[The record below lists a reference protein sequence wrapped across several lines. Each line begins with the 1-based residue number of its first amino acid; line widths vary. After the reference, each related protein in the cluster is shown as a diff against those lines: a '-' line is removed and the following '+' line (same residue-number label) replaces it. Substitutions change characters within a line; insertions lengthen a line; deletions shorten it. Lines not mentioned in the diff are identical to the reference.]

1 MQYWLINFI
10 LLFCIPCYGQVSDFS
25 LVNKKINET
34 KFSNYKPE
42 YLFKES
48 KSYIKYNPI
57 TAVPGGLMYLYQ
69 KIISPQIFAD
79 CLYENS
85 CSKFSVQVIR
95 RYGLFKGI
103 SLSAD
108 RLSRCNQFA
117 GEDINPVRINPE
129 TNRVIDNVEWYHN
142 H

>member
-1 MQYWLINFI
+1 MRYWLISII
-10 LLFCIPCYGQVSDFS
+10 LLLSISCLGQVSDFG
-25 LVNKKINET
+25 LVNAKINET

-48 KSYIKYNPI
+48 HAFIKYNPI
-57 TAVPGGLMYLYQ
+57 TSIPGGLMFLYQ
-69 KIISPQIFAD
+69 KVISPQIFAD
-79 CLYENS
+79 CLYEIS

-95 RYGLFKGI
+95 RYGLIKGI

-129 TNRVIDNVEWYHN
+129 SNRVIDNVEWYHN